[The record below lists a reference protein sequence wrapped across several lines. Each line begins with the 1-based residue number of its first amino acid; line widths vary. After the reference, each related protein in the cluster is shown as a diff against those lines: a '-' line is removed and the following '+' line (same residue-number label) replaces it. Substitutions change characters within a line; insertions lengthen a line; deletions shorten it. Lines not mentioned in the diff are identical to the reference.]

1 MLPLWGAPSSS
12 ICFSGPEI
20 PVYFGPFNS
29 GGRVLK
35 WCHGKFKFDRGESQ
49 AGQNGGEG

>member
-1 MLPLWGAPSSS
+1 MLPHWGAPSS
-12 ICFSGPEI
+12 IIYLPEI
-20 PVYFGPFNS
+20 PVYIGPFNS

-35 WCHGKFKFDRGESQ
+35 WCHGKFKLYRGESQ